1 MKFIVFALI
10 ERILINK
17 SFFKESYLKSY
28 VINVNIDFKE
38 YSLSAKKI

>member
-1 MKFIVFALI
+1 MTFTFFDLI